1 MAKRNRHRGSSFDR
15 FLRQQGMYEEV
26 QAAALKRAVA
36 EAIEDGMLEAGLS
49 KLAMAKRMRTSR
61 SQLDR
66 VLDPGYTAVQLDSV
80 VRAAA
85 AIGRELRIS
94 FRKAAGT

>member
-1 MAKRNRHRGSSFDR
+1 
-15 FLRQQGMYEEV
+15 MYEGV
-26 QAAALKRAVA
+26 QAAAVKQAVA
-36 EAIEDGMLEAGLS
+36 EAIEDGMSRSGLS
-49 KLAMAKRMRTSR
+49 KQAMAKRMRTSR

-85 AIGRELRIS
+85 ATGQELHIS
-94 FRKAAGT
+94 FRRMIRA

>member
-1 MAKRNRHRGSSFDR
+1 MATRYRHRGSSFDR
-15 FLRQQGMYEEV
+15 FLKDQGMYEEV
-26 QAAALKRAVA
+26 QAAAVKRAVA
-36 EAIEDGMLEAGLS
+36 EAIEDGMLQSGLS
-49 KLAMAKRMRTSR
+49 KQAMAKRMRTSR

-66 VLDPGYTAVQLDSV
+66 VLDPAYTAVQLDSV

-94 FRKAAGT
+94 FKKAVRT

>member
-1 MAKRNRHRGSSFDR
+1 
-15 FLRQQGMYEEV
+15 MYEEV
-26 QAAALKRAVA
+26 QAAAVKRAVG
-36 EAIEDGMLEAGLS
+36 EAIEDGMQEAGLT
-49 KLAMAKRMRTSR
+49 KRAMAKRMRTSR

-85 AIGRELRIS
+85 AIGHELRIS
-94 FRKAAGT
+94 IKKRPGPR